1 MKKLTEN
8 MGLVVQDDRYYIK
21 QVIQILG
28 ARRANT
34 LPESIGRQITTRLSK
49 WYFYFRLPEGLVL
62 WFECWCNHE
71 GVINSKREEAKIY
84 AQKGFRAAFL
94 DTQFST
100 RKVGDRRPLILI
112 PPNSKVDIAVI
123 VQKLLE
129 ANYQGPTNYC
139 KNSP

>member
-1 MKKLTEN
+1 MNKPTEN
-8 MGLVVQDDRYYIK
+8 MGPVERDDRYYIK

-28 ARRANT
+28 ARRAKI
-34 LPESIGRQITTRLSK
+34 LPEAIRRQITTSPSRWS
-49 WYFYFRLPEGLVL
+49 FYFRLPEGLVL

-71 GVINSKREEAKIY
+71 GVINSKREEAKMY

-100 RKVGDRRPLILI
+100 RKIGDRRPLLLI

-129 ANYQGPTNYC
+129 ANYQGPTSYC
-139 KNSP
+139 KSSS

>member
-1 MKKLTEN
+1 MNKPTEN
-8 MGLVVQDDRYYIK
+8 MGPVERDEYCKK
-21 QVIQILG
+21 QVIDILG

-34 LPESIGRQITTRLSK
+34 LPESVGRQMTALPSRWS
-49 WYFYFRLPEGLVL
+49 FYFRLPEGLVL
-62 WFECWCNHE
+62 WFECWCNNE
-71 GVINSKREEAKIY
+71 GVIKQKREEAKMY

-129 ANYQGPTNYC
+129 ANYQGPTSYY
-139 KNSP
+139 KSSS